1 MIAAVVFDLDGV
13 LLDSESVW
21 ETVRRDFVVRRGGRW
36 SDEIQRKLMGMST
49 AEWARYL
56 SAQIAEQLP
65 PDEVATEV
73 IARMREHYAQTL
85 PLVDG
90 ARDVVAQLAARWPLG
105 LASSSPR
112 ELVDDVLSLAGL
124 ATEFATVVSAD
135 EVPRGKPAPDVYDAV
150 FARLGVPARECVA
163 VEDSSNGIR
172 AAHAAGA
179 QVAALPNRQF
189 PPASDALA
197 LASVV
202 LDNLHELTP
211 ACLTQLAAPRAQQ

>member
-1 MIAAVVFDLDGV
+1 LDGV
-13 LLDSESVW
+13 LVDSESVW
-21 ETVRRDFVVRRGGRW
+21 ETVRRDFVVRRGGKW
-36 SDEIQRKLMGMST
+36 SDEIQRNLMGMST

-56 SAQIAEQLP
+56 AEQLP
-65 PDEVATEV
+65 GEVSSEQVATEV
-73 IARMREHYAQTL
+73 ITRMREQYARSL

-90 ARDVVAQLAARWPLG
+90 ARDVVVQMAARWSLG

-124 ATEFATVVSAD
+124 TAEFATVISAD

-150 FARLGVPARECVA
+150 FARLAAPANECAA

-179 QVAALPNRQF
+179 HVVAVPNRQF
-189 PPASDALA
+189 PPAPEALA

-211 ACLTQLAAPRAQQ
+211 ECVNRLAAPRELR